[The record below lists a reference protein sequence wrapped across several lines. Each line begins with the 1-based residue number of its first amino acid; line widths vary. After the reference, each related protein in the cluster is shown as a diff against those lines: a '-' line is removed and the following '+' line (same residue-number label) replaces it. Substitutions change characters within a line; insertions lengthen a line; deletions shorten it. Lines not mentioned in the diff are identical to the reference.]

1 MHRRI
6 IRRAAVP
13 LWIALGAFLLGA
25 DGGPAPT
32 RPEFSQAELEALR
45 REVQRASQED
55 PFEGGPAPDLVVLT
69 STNVHGETAPC
80 G

>member
-1 MHRRI
+1 MLPRI
-6 IRRAAVP
+6 IRRVTALAAPGV
-13 LWIALGAFLLGA
+13 AVFLLGA
-25 DGGPAPT
+25 DGDPPA

-45 REVQRASQED
+45 REVQRQSIED

>member
-1 MHRRI
+1 MPHRF
-6 IRRAAVP
+6 IRRLAAIAVP
-13 LWIALGAFLLGA
+13 SLGAFLLGA
-25 DGGPAPT
+25 DGDPPA

-45 REVQRASQED
+45 REVQRESLED

>member
-1 MHRRI
+1 MLPRI
-6 IRRAAVP
+6 IRRVVAVAVP
-13 LWIALGAFLLGA
+13 ALGALLLGA
-25 DGGPAPT
+25 DGDPPA

-45 REVQRASQED
+45 REVQRQSLED